1 VEEEEVNKLIRI
13 AQKACEE
20 LEARQVVRVAF
31 QADGRYSVT
40 SYGETKAEMAGCPI
54 RVRFGGAR
62 RREAMSEDPILERLD
77 EILDQN
83 IGQLFADLRGPLRA
97 LLADAQI
104 EALDRYDQREV
115 TAQEIRA
122 RFGVTPSEEPKP

>member
-1 VEEEEVNKLIRI
+1 
-13 AQKACEE
+13 
-20 LEARQVVRVAF
+20 
-31 QADGRYSVT
+31 
-40 SYGETKAEMAGCPI
+40 
-54 RVRFGGAR
+54 
-62 RREAMSEDPILERLD
+62 MSEDPILERLD

-83 IGQLFADLRGPLRA
+83 IGQHDAKLFADLRGPLRA